1 MSREGK
7 RMILAKAVEQ
17 AYRRQ
22 LQVLREK
29 CPGCGV
35 YMTRVEAEEFG
46 QCWLCEKL
54 EGTSEDEGD

>member
-1 MSREGK
+1 
-7 RMILAKAVEQ
+7 MILAKAVEQ